1 MLRLAAIALFML
13 AAPAL
18 AADAVP
24 TAAGAFKS
32 KDITLEA
39 NGAVAFRA
47 KSFFDDKSALI
58 VAVSNVNLRPA
69 AIVDYVDRRRLI
81 QQRVMDDQTGVVWLE
96 FRPDGTY
103 RGMSYYFGQGNGC
116 QFCTGEVV
124 STVKLV
130 DGKLVGKVT
139 DREKDRS
146 FDLTLAAPVLSDDHG
161 AALPADGGAPG
172 KAYMQYHAALG
183 KGDRVALRPLLSTE
197 QQKFLDQA
205 QKNGKF
211 DVMLDAMKEGHPD
224 KSVQVTGGFMS
235 GDKAVLLINGESSLV
250 RLAGEALMIREGG
263 TWRVDDEIT
272 AGE

>member
-1 MLRLAAIALFML
+1 MFRLAVVALFTL

-24 TAAGAFKS
+24 TAAGVFKS
-32 KDITLEA
+32 QDVTLEA

-47 KSFFDDKSALI
+47 KSFLDDKSALI

-69 AIVDYVDRRRLI
+69 AIADYVDRRRLI

-103 RGMSYYFGQGNGC
+103 RGMSFYFGQGNGC
-116 QFCTGEVV
+116 QFCTGEVA

-130 DGKLVGKVT
+130 DGKLVGKVN
-139 DREKDRS
+139 DKEKDRS
-146 FDLTLAAPVLSDDHG
+146 FDLTLAVPVLSDEHG
-161 AALPADGGAPG
+161 AALPPDGGAPG

-183 KGDRVALRPLLSTE
+183 KGDRAALRPLLSNE
-197 QQKFLDQA
+197 QQKFLDEA

-211 DVMLDAMKEGHPD
+211 DVMLDAMKEGHPN
-224 KSVQVTGGFMS
+224 KSVQVTGGFTA
-235 GDKAVLLINGESSLV
+235 GDKAVLLINGEGSLFK
-250 RLAGEALMIREGG
+250 LTGEALMVREGG
-263 TWRVDDEIT
+263 SWRVDDEIT

>member
-1 MLRLAAIALFML
+1 MFRFAVLALFLL
-13 AAPAL
+13 AVPAL

-24 TAAGAFKS
+24 AAAGAFKS
-32 KDITLEA
+32 QDVTLEA
-39 NGAVAFRA
+39 NGAIAFRG

-69 AIVDYVDRRRLI
+69 AIADYVDRKRLI
-81 QQRVMDDQTGVVWLE
+81 RERVMDDRTGVVWLE

-116 QFCTGEVV
+116 QFCTGDVT

-172 KAYMQYHAALG
+172 TAYMQYHAALG
-183 KGDRVALRPLLSTE
+183 KGDRAALRALLSTE
-197 QQKFLDQA
+197 QQKFLDEA

-211 DVMLDAMKEGHPD
+211 DVMLDAMKEGHPN
-224 KSVQVTGGFMS
+224 KSVQVTGGFIA
-235 GDKAVLLINGESSLV
+235 GDKAVLLISGDGSSG
-250 RLAGEALMIREGG
+250 RLGGEALMVKEGG